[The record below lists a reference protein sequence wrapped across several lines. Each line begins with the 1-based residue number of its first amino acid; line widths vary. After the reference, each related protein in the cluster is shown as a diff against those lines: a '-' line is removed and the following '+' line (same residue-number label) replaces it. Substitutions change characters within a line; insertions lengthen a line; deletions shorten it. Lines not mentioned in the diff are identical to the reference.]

1 MSQPVKLRHKVS
13 HFVTNCDTRL
23 SAASDQIFIWNSSRF
38 TWAKQNL
45 EHGMTSAAA
54 AFAPDISNECYK
66 SRNKLSE
73 DLLDH
78 H

>member
-13 HFVTNCDTRL
+13 HFVTNRDTRL
-23 SAASDQIFIWNSSRF
+23 SAASDSDLHLELKPF

-54 AFAPDISNECYK
+54 AFAPSVDTKPAIAK
-66 SRNKLSE
+66 P
-73 DLLDH
+73 
-78 H
+78 